1 MGRVGQKYKEGDK
14 KQENPQDKEGDSTH
28 DFNLKEGQQVRVQRE
43 TKFQRVVEVRGNS
56 ARLSESGNNFVHV
69 TKLTDSKGEPIIK
82 ERKADKGEIKELED
96 AVKSLKGKDKEDLG
110 FVLSSYKEG
119 DLKSATAEA
128 NNLDTAM
135 REMIPVGILKELGF
149 KLTPKGEE
157 TLKNKKLSSSKIKDA
172 TDHIIEEKGKITI
185 DTLDPDTEEKK
196 FKEGDKIKF
205 GDKTGVVGKGIE
217 DGIHD
222 VILDK

>member
-1 MGRVGQKYKEGDK
+1 MDELRKALNTLELGHLEGSVSRETIEKARSQAGVYSNTYQNKKLGRVGKKYTEGDK

-28 DFNLKEGQQVRVQRE
+28 DFNLEEGQQVRVQGE

-69 TKLTDSKGEPIIK
+69 TKLTDSKGEPIVK

-96 AVKSLKGKDKEDLG
+96 AVKSLKGQDKEDLG

-149 KLTPKGEE
+149 KLTPK
-157 TLKNKKLSSSKIKDA
+157 
-172 TDHIIEEKGKITI
+172 EKR
-185 DTLDPDTEEKK
+185 P
-196 FKEGDKIKF
+196 
-205 GDKTGVVGKGIE
+205 
-217 DGIHD
+217 
-222 VILDK
+222 